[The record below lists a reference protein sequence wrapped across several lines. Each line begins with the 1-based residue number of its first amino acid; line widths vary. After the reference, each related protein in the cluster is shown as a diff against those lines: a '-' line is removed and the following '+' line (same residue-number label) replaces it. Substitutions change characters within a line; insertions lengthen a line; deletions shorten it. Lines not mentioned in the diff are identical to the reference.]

1 MTMTEF
7 PTLNDYSGAQLNSSV
22 FFLCITVTLLFS
34 LPSENSPVSK
44 VRMVEGSEF
53 LNEDSSKAELVSG
66 LNGKP
71 SQWSFEELID
81 VNVHAKARP
90 LMEAEDCNQVLIH
103 CDGSPD
109 GTGVAFEDKGT
120 AVNPLHSSAQPIEA
134 LSGEERATLVQP
146 P

>member
-1 MTMTEF
+1 MV
-7 PTLNDYSGAQLNSSV
+7 A
-22 FFLCITVTLLFS
+22 IKHITLLFLLITLS
-34 LPSENSPVSK
+34 PFSSENSPVSK
-44 VRMVEGSEF
+44 VRLVEGSEF
-53 LNEDSSKAELVSG
+53 LKEDSSKAELVSG

-81 VNVHAKARP
+81 INVHAKARP

-120 AVNPLHSSAQPIEA
+120 PVSPLHSSAQPVEA
-134 LSGEERATLVQP
+134 LSGEERATLVRP

>member
-1 MTMTEF
+1 MSEF
-7 PTLNDYSGAQLNSSV
+7 PTLNDYSGAQLKHISLL
-22 FFLCITVTLLFS
+22 FLLITVALLS
-34 LPSENSPVSK
+34 SENSPVSK
-44 VRMVEGSEF
+44 VRLVEGSEF

-90 LMEAEDCNQVLIH
+90 LMEPEDCNNQVLIH

-120 AVNPLHSSAQPIEA
+120 PVSPLHSSAQPIEA
-134 LSGEERATLVQP
+134 LSGEERAAPVRLP
-146 P
+146 